1 METIQCTRCATDYVR
16 QSRRSG
22 TIDRVLSML
31 RMFPFRCQL
40 CTHRFWVI
48 RLGQD
53 FDATPN
59 DEKREYQRFAVDIP
73 ATFRGEQNSGKGRIT
88 TLAIRGACLE
98 TESRLEHGTRVSLTL
113 SLPGMH
119 PPVEIDTAVV
129 RAALVPVEIET
140 AVVRAALGKRFG
152 LEFLEIDSLDEE
164 RLRSHIEALIVTG
177 PGELRKMYLNL

>member
-1 METIQCTRCATDYVR
+1 METVQCTRCATDYVR

-22 TIDRVLSML
+22 TIDRILSML

-119 PPVEIDTAVV
+119 PPVEI
-129 RAALVPVEIET
+129 ET

>member
-1 METIQCTRCATDYVR
+1 METVQCTRCATDYVR

-22 TIDRVLSML
+22 TIDRILSML
-31 RMFPFRCQL
+31 RMFPFRCQR

-119 PPVEIDTAVV
+119 PPVEI
-129 RAALVPVEIET
+129 ET

-152 LEFLEIDSLDEE
+152 LEFLEIDSLDDE

>member
-59 DEKREYQRFAVDIP
+59 DEKREYQRFAVNIP

-119 PPVEIDTAVV
+119 PPVEI
-129 RAALVPVEIET
+129 ET

-164 RLRSHIEALIVTG
+164 LLRSHIETLIVTG

>member
-22 TIDRVLSML
+22 TIDRILSML

-40 CTHRFWVI
+40 CTHRFWVT

-88 TLAIRGACLE
+88 TLAIRGACFE
-98 TESRLEHGTRVSLTL
+98 TESRLEHGARVSLTL
-113 SLPGMH
+113 TLPGMH
-119 PPVEIDTAVV
+119 P
-129 RAALVPVEIET
+129 PVEIET

-152 LEFLEIDSLDEE
+152 LEFLQIDSLDDE

>member
-16 QSRRSG
+16 HSRRSG
-22 TIDRVLSML
+22 TIDRILSML

-53 FDATPN
+53 FGATPN

-113 SLPGMH
+113 SLPGIH
-119 PPVEIDTAVV
+119 P
-129 RAALVPVEIET
+129 PVEIET
-140 AVVRAALGKRFG
+140 AVVRAALSKRFG

-164 RLRSHIEALIVTG
+164 RLRSHIETLIVTG

>member
-1 METIQCTRCATDYVR
+1 METLQCTRCAVDYVR
-16 QSRRSG
+16 KSHQRG
-22 TIDRVLSML
+22 TIDRILSML
-31 RMFPFRCQL
+31 HGVPFRCQL

-73 ATFRGEQNSGKGRIT
+73 ATFQGEQNNGKGRIT

-119 PPVEIDTAVV
+119 PPVEI
-129 RAALVPVEIET
+129 ET

-152 LEFLEIDSLDEE
+152 LEFLEIDSLDDE
-164 RLRSHIEALIVTG
+164 RLRSHIETLIVTG

>member
-1 METIQCTRCATDYVR
+1 MHPL
-16 QSRRSG
+16 RSG
-22 TIDRVLSML
+22 LRKAIPPTGDDRPHLKHTGHVS
-31 RMFPFRCQL
+31 FPMSALHSSF
-40 CTHRFWVI
+40 
-48 RLGQD
+48 LGD
-53 FDATPN
+53 PMGGDLDATPN

-88 TLAIRGACLE
+88 TLAIRGACFE
-98 TESRLEHGTRVSLTL
+98 TESRLEHGARVSLTL

-119 PPVEIDTAVV
+119 P
-129 RAALVPVEIET
+129 PVEIET